1 VTVFP
6 SHIRIDQ
13 WICQYCPEH
22 YVLFPDGEQRMAV
35 YKNVDGGDMLTL
47 WLTFQME
54 LSLIPDNIRDG
65 LAWGRAFDSM
75 QDIEHFLEDV
85 SS

>member
-1 VTVFP
+1 
-6 SHIRIDQ
+6 
-13 WICQYCPEH
+13 
-22 YVLFPDGEQRMAV
+22 MAV